1 MFRRLLAAASAV
13 VVLSGCYQ
21 VNVDTGLPASL
32 DTIEKPFAL
41 GFVYGLVPPPTVET
55 ASKCKNG
62 VSKVESQMS
71 VVNLL
76 VAVLTSGILTPWTIK
91 ITCASSNKAAS
102 LVPAEAVR
110 VSATSANTSADY
122 DRVVATAAQLSRE
135 IGQAVYVTR

>member
-21 VNVDTGLPASL
+21 VNVDTGLPASR